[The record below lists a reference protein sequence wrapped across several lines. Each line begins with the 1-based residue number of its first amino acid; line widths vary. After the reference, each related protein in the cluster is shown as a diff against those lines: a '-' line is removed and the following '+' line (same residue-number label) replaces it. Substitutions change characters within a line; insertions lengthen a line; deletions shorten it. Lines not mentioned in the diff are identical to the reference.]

1 VPSAATIDER
11 AIIHPSA
18 KVAEGVKIGPWTCI
32 GPNVEIGRDTSIGA
46 HVVIQENT
54 KIGEHNTIC
63 SFSSLG
69 GDPQHKGYAGEKTFL
84 EIGDHNT
91 IREFCTI
98 SRGTQEGGGVTRIGN
113 GNFLMTYVHIAHD
126 CLIGNETIFVN
137 NASLAGHVRID
148 NFVTI
153 GAFVG
158 VHQFCC
164 VGAYSFVSR
173 AALVFKD
180 ILPYLLVVNNP
191 TVVRGLNKVGLKRHG
206 FTRQT
211 LENLQKAYKLI
222 FKSKLLV
229 TDAILEL
236 QKMLAV
242 CPEVKLLIDGLS
254 DSERGIVR

>member
-1 VPSAATIDER
+1 MLSTHTIDER

-18 KVAEGVKIGPWTCI
+18 QIAEGVEIGPWTHI
-32 GPNVEIGRDTSIGA
+32 GPNVQIGKGTSIGS

-54 KIGEHNTIC
+54 KMGEYNTIC

-69 GDPQHKGYAGEKTFL
+69 GNPQHKEYAGEQTFL
-84 EIGDHNT
+84 EIGDHNI

-98 SRGTQEGGGVTRIGN
+98 SRGTPEGGGITRIAN
-113 GNFLMTYVHIAHD
+113 NNFLMAYVHIAHD
-126 CLIGNETIFVN
+126 CLIGNETVFVN
-137 NASLAGHVRID
+137 NASLAGHVRIG

-164 VGAYSFVSR
+164 IGAYSFVSR
-173 AALVFKD
+173 AALVVKD

-206 FTRQT
+206 FTSQT
-211 LENLQKAYKLI
+211 LENLQQAYKLI

-236 QKMLAV
+236 QKMLV
-242 CPEVKLLIDGLS
+242 ICPEVKLLIDGLS
-254 DSERGIVR
+254 DSGRGIVR